1 MNVCYILRA
10 RGRNRVIASPRD
22 VGSGGLI
29 TTSLANSR
37 QLLSP
42 TAHVAV
48 RFGVSGDCDGF
59 IRPYALGSQVPSKNL
74 DFFISDPTVTVPTAT
89 QSQLFND
96 SRANIVSIYCQLA
109 LVPKNVCNHSLPARA
124 ITLHSLRQSRAGLSN
139 TSGPLREKYD

>member
-1 MNVCYILRA
+1 MLIEFRWAKGEQMNVCYILYA

-48 RFGVSGDCDGF
+48 RFRVGGDCDGF
-59 IRPYALGSQVPSKNL
+59 IRPYALASEGNY
-74 DFFISDPTVTVPTAT
+74 VTLLTT
-89 QSQLFND
+89 
-96 SRANIVSIYCQLA
+96 
-109 LVPKNVCNHSLPARA
+109 
-124 ITLHSLRQSRAGLSN
+124 ITSWAKQYIGTFA
-139 TSGPLREKYD
+139 